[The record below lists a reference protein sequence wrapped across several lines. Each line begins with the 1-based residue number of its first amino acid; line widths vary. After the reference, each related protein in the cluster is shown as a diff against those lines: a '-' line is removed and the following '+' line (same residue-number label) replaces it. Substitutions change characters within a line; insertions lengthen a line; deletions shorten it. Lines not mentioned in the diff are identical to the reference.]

1 VVDTPPVAAVLAGF
15 TVTGQTHGDIAELVL
30 DGTATALA
38 KGWST
43 LALPGGLALT
53 DFTPDDKRVVLQR
66 SGDAM
71 QLHLPEPGTYHFSAH
86 LSFPISRDAGG
97 RRTLALV
104 LPVAGAGRLDLL
116 IADSEAEVALDP
128 VVAATT
134 IPGKGGTRVQA
145 VLGGASNLA
154 VAWQPPVQQVAGEAL
169 ILADHQLRLTVA
181 ERSLRYDLAAQL
193 TILRRPIDTIT
204 LTLPPDTQVLAVE
217 ARTLRTWEKT
227 GDSVVL
233 HLHEP
238 VEGPYPVALRLE
250 RLLPALAPGA
260 SRTVDVAWPL
270 VAAAGRSTGS
280 VAVVQAE
287 GLAVAVERADG
298 LAQVDPAEIAGGQ
311 GAVSAFRFLAP
322 PAASAIAVTRL
333 QSDLRVAVHQLVR
346 LGVEEDLIAVVLQL
360 DVRKAGVFALALDVP
375 AGWELA
381 DLSGLS
387 VDDTR
392 LGKPEGGVRRLD
404 IALRGR
410 LLGAGEAV
418 LRFRAPASIPRD
430 AATAAAPIVLPLLQ
444 LQGAHQVRGT
454 LAIAGPR
461 SWALASGARSA
472 LGGAEAEQVRREGPL
487 ATLAHELKEDEDLP
501 LAFTVLGPGAG
512 VTLAATPRARELA
525 VVQEE
530 AVSVAEGRVRS
541 LVTLRGEVRY
551 SAAAAVHVRLPSA
564 LDAQVVFGGALLAE
578 HVAGAREG
586 GLTTWELRFQAPVL
600 GPFTLTI
607 DSAQELPA
615 LSPGTPIS
623 ITVPAASV
631 AEPGLRLTRVVAV
644 ARTGTI
650 EVTAGA
656 DGLDSLAAADL
667 PAGLQGQGV
676 VAGFHGSKPGALTLE
691 LVRHDLVAM
700 ADGAVAA
707 ARYTAVLGDDQVLR
721 VRGDLVLATR
731 GRPWLDLRLPEG
743 AELLEV
749 AVDRHQGR
757 PSRRPDGSVVV
768 PLGDGNGLR
777 SQRVAFIY
785 EQRVGDGRVGRSG
798 NATIA
803 LPHLGTAPQGEK
815 GEKGPRPLPVGRV
828 ECVLFVPDALAAY
841 GWSGDLERVAAS
853 GDAWSRLLAGLGA
866 TATARGADAAPL
878 PGGDDG
884 LTVPL
889 PIAGTP
895 HQLVRLGDGGSVHL
909 RWIDRDLLGLLAL
922 AAALAG
928 GVLVWL
934 ARRRSEAVGALAI
947 AALVLGLA
955 AAGAWFPVIAGFAL
969 GVGAVVALLVVRGLL
984 GRFAA
989 WRVPVPAVA
998 PDPWLEAPHRAMPA
1012 TAEDTA
1018 PDVGVDG
1025 QDAPQA
1031 DEDAPPSTGDQ
1042 ADGAPDD
1049 RKQP

>member
-1 VVDTPPVAAVLAGF
+1 MPIKEVPQLDPKGQGVFLPYDKFITLWEAAKPKPPAPVIDAPPVAAVLAGF
-15 TVTGQTHGDIAELVL
+15 TVTGQTHGDVAELVL

-38 KGWST
+38 KGWSA

-53 DFTPDDKRVVLQR
+53 DFTPDDRRVVLQR

-145 VLGGASNLA
+145 VLGGAANLA

-204 LTLPPDTQVLAVE
+204 VALPPDTQVLAVE

-270 VAAAGRSTGS
+270 VAGAGRSTGS

-287 GLAVAVERADG
+287 GLAVAVERAEG

-392 LGKPEGGVRRLD
+392 LGRPEGGVRRLD

-615 LSPGTPIS
+615 LSRRHADLHHRAGRERGRARPAPDARGRGRAQRHHRSHRRQPTASTASPPPTCPPACRARAWSPASRAASPARWRSSWCATIWWRWPTARSRPRATPRCWATTRCCACAATWCWRRAGGRGWTCACPRGPNCS
-623 ITVPAASV
+623 RSPSTATRAVPAGVPTAAWWCRWATATACAAS
-631 AEPGLRLTRVVAV
+631 ASPSSTSSAW
-644 ARTGTI
+644 ATG
-650 EVTAGA
+650 A
-656 DGLDSLAAADL
+656 SAAAAPRPSPCRTSGPRPRARRARRARGRCRSAGSSACCSCPTASWRTVG
-667 PAGLQGQGV
+667 PATWNGWPP
-676 VAGFHGSKPGALTLE
+676 A
-691 LVRHDLVAM
+691 
-700 ADGAVAA
+700 
-707 ARYTAVLGDDQVLR
+707 
-721 VRGDLVLATR
+721 ATR
-731 GRPWLDLRLPEG
+731 GRGCSTD
-743 AELLEV
+743 
-749 AVDRHQGR
+749 
-757 PSRRPDGSVVV
+757 S
-768 PLGDGNGLR
+768 
-777 SQRVAFIY
+777 
-785 EQRVGDGRVGRSG
+785 
-798 NATIA
+798 
-803 LPHLGTAPQGEK
+803 AP
-815 GEKGPRPLPVGRV
+815 P
-828 ECVLFVPDALAAY
+828 
-841 GWSGDLERVAAS
+841 
-853 GDAWSRLLAGLGA
+853 
-866 TATARGADAAPL
+866 
-878 PGGDDG
+878 
-884 LTVPL
+884 
-889 PIAGTP
+889 
-895 HQLVRLGDGGSVHL
+895 
-909 RWIDRDLLGLLAL
+909 
-922 AAALAG
+922 
-928 GVLVWL
+928 
-934 ARRRSEAVGALAI
+934 
-947 AALVLGLA
+947 
-955 AAGAWFPVIAGFAL
+955 
-969 GVGAVVALLVVRGLL
+969 
-984 GRFAA
+984 
-989 WRVPVPAVA
+989 
-998 PDPWLEAPHRAMPA
+998 PHRAPPA
-1012 TAEDTA
+1012 SPRCRVATTA
-1018 PDVGVDG
+1018 
-1025 QDAPQA
+1025 
-1031 DEDAPPSTGDQ
+1031 
-1042 ADGAPDD
+1042 
-1049 RKQP
+1049 